1 MGTIKNSLIKLMN
14 ENVDMAVNKHVKY
27 LIENVE
33 ESQLIYKLSSPTGIK
48 IDNNMIILKYY
59 EGIGFQCKN
68 MWEEKYGK
76 LPICGR
82 IERFLNKT
90 LRDNDSV

>member
-1 MGTIKNSLIKLMN
+1 MGTIKNSLMKLMN
-14 ENVDMAVNKHVKY
+14 ENVDMSVNKHVKY

-90 LRDNDSV
+90 LRENDSV